1 MLEHRH
7 QAGRYQEHHAPE
19 LHETLI
25 RNFKKLCVLPLM
37 LEHRHQAGRY
47 QEHHAPELHETLRWN
62 FKNIIFFSSCL
73 CLSTATRLVAT
84 RNTMLQNFMKP

>member
-7 QAGRYQEHHAPE
+7 QAGRYQEHLASE

-25 RNFKKLCVLPLM
+25 RNLKKKLCVFLLLM

-47 QEHHAPELHETLRWN
+47 QEHHAPELHETLRRN
-62 FKNIIFFSSCL
+62 FKKIM
-73 CLSTATRLVAT
+73 RLPPACA
-84 RNTMLQNFMKP
+84 